1 MTNRNADW
9 VRFFKLEEQFFDDVI
24 SSSSEV
30 ESFGSHCYPKYS
42 EEFTESGHLRLTKPQ
57 HIRWIG
63 HVNGDLN
70 LFNKLQKQAEEIY
83 DLHQSLTLSE
93 KRCSREPIFLSDATR
108 IGVYKNVAHSSNL
121 ITSSDEVSLVRG
133 KYTDTAADDIQKYNE
148 MREELIRLGFSTAI
162 VSLAP
167 VTLSLK
173 VSTKELVNHFG
184 REDIVYRRQT
194 GHQYRSRVYSD
205 RQSKPMKLGFFISLN
220 PITYHSVVS
229 PRESREDSYLNSG
242 QAIPFV
248 GPCDGEFWISKTS

>member
-1 MTNRNADW
+1 MTSRNADW
-9 VRFFKLEEQFFDDVI
+9 VRFFKLEEQFFDDVL
-24 SSSSEV
+24 SYSSEV

-63 HVNGDLN
+63 HLNGDLN

-121 ITSSDEVSLVRG
+121 ITSAEEVSLVRG
-133 KYTDTAADDIQKYNE
+133 KYTATPANDIQKYNE

-184 REDIVYRRQT
+184 REDVVYRRQT
-194 GHQYRSRVYSD
+194 GHQYRSRVYWD
-205 RQSKPMKLGFFISLN
+205 RKSKPMKLGFFISLN

>member
-63 HVNGDLN
+63 HVNGDLD
-70 LFNKLQKQAEEIY
+70 LFDKLQKQAEDIY

-121 ITSSDEVSLVRG
+121 ITSTEEVSLVRG
-133 KYTDTAADDIQKYNE
+133 KYTATPADDIQKYNE
-148 MREELIRLGFSTAI
+148 MREELIRLGFSTAL

-205 RQSKPMKLGFFISLN
+205 RKSKPMKLGFFISLN

-248 GPCDGEFWISKTS
+248 GPCDGKFWISKTS